1 MFWQG
6 DVLPGM
12 NVVPARRFLFGAF
25 LEIAD
30 WKLDFLEPFNRIGVL
45 NAFKIIPT
53 LFSMLCAFWQS
64 SLLCQP
70 PGPLLVSILRLVF
83 LDAAFTR
90 WQSRLL
96 SSLFSRLLVGYFV
109 TRHQKK
115 EKGRAEKPDASTIS
129 FLALF
134 LECLFCG
141 CSHILCSC
149 FDPPSTVCSAS
160 LLVFP
165 SFFPLAFL
173 LASPIPCLDIHC
185 WVCLWQLGSRQLLSS
200 FQSYLFC
207 SLRIFWSLLGL
218 HVISTRIGFKF
229 LKASLVQHLCGQQ
242 LPWGLW

>member
-1 MFWQG
+1 MFLLWH
-6 DVLPGM
+6 VLTRRRVAG
-12 NVVPARRFLFGAF
+12 NERCARKTVSFWSFF
-25 LEIAD
+25 EIAD
-30 WKLDFLEPFNRIGVL
+30 WKLDFLEAVDRIGVL

-160 LLVFP
+160 LLVFSFVFP
-165 SFFPLAFL
+165 SCLP
-173 LASPIPCLDIHC
+173 SCIP
-185 WVCLWQLGSRQLLSS
+185 
-200 FQSYLFC
+200 Y
-207 SLRIFWSLLGL
+207 SLPWYPLLGVL
-218 HVISTRIGFKF
+218 MAAWLQTTSF
-229 LKASLVQHLCGQQ
+229 
-242 LPWGLW
+242 